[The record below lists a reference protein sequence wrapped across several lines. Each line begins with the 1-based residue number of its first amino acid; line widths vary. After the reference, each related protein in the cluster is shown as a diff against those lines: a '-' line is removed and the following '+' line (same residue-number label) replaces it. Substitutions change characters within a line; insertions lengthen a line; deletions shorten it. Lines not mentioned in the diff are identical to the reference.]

1 MSFNM
6 KPNPWTLTAC
16 ALALAAVFL
25 FDASAVMAAGPLD
38 SVARKGE
45 DARMQIVMLGKVAI
59 GIVAAVLFCLAAF
72 GQVAWKWVIMVV
84 VAGAG
89 LTGIDAVTSWI
100 NS

>member
-1 MSFNM
+1 M
-6 KPNPWTLTAC
+6 KINPWRLT
-16 ALALAAVFL
+16 ALALAVAALVVFNADIVL
-25 FDASAVMAAGPLD
+25 AAGPLD

-45 DARMQIVMLGKVAI
+45 EARDQIVMLGKVAI

-72 GQVAWKWVIMVV
+72 GQVAWRWVLMVV

-89 LTGIDAVTSWI
+89 LQAIDTIQNWI